1 MSHLVTELYRHG
13 IIKHGNFKLKS
24 GMTSPFYVDCKSI
37 VQIPSL
43 ANRIVDELSKR
54 IDAQGLNWVCG
65 VPDGAVPFAA
75 ILSSKTN
82 VPLLSVR
89 KTMKQYGMAD
99 QVPSSA
105 KSGDKVIL
113 IEDVVTT
120 GGSIESFCSLLEN
133 YGLEVVMKICIVNRN
148 PDSKIPAIV
157 PLEFVNGTPC
167 PSNPLLKRLN
177 RRIIWAADCASMDEM
192 LEKLDT
198 YGPHIG
204 ILKTHMDTFADF
216 NEDKLVRF
224 IALKKKYDLL
234 VWEDRKFADIGM
246 VMDRQINNSV
256 LKYDK
261 WVDVFSLHA
270 ITGRE
275 SLETVFN
282 RNPDFKWIIVG
293 QLSSQD
299 NLIDENYTRSAKVIY
314 QSYENVIGMVCQEYL
329 GPEVIHIVPGI
340 SNTRKEDKMGQSYS
354 QQEDKQFADFLVC
367 GRSIDSCLFM
377 D

>member
-1 MSHLVTELYRHG
+1 MSHLITELYRHG

-43 ANRIVDELSKR
+43 TNRIIDELSKR
-54 IDAQGLNWVCG
+54 INVQDLDWICG

-75 ILSSKTN
+75 ILSSKIN
-82 VPLLSVR
+82 VPLLFVR
-89 KTMKQYGMAD
+89 KTMKQYGITD

-120 GGSIESFCSLLEN
+120 GGSIEVFSNLLEN
-133 YGLEVVMKICIVNRN
+133 YGLEVVNKICIVNRN

-157 PLEFVNGTPC
+157 PLEFVNGNPC
-167 PSNPLLKRLN
+167 PTNPFLKRLN
-177 RRIIWAADCASMDEM
+177 KRIIWAADCASMEEM
-192 LEKLDT
+192 LDKLDT

-204 ILKTHMDTFADF
+204 ILKTHMDTFSDF
-216 NEDKLVRF
+216 NEHKLVRF

-246 VMDRQINNSV
+246 IMDKQINNSV
-256 LKYDK
+256 LRYDK

-282 RNPDFKWIIVG
+282 RNPDFKWIIIG
-293 QLSSQD
+293 QLSCPD
-299 NLIDENYTRSAKVIY
+299 NLIDKIYTQSAKSIY
-314 QSYENVIGMVCQEYL
+314 DSYENVIGMVCQDYL
-329 GPEVIHIVPGI
+329 GPEVIHIIPGI

-354 QQEDKQFADFLVC
+354 KLEEKQFADFLVC
-367 GRSIDSCLFM
+367 GRSIDSSLFR